1 MMMARDRDQVERLT
15 FFSDAVFAIAMTLL
29 VIEIHVPHLEVASD
43 HALIEALAHLGPNFV
58 GFIVSFLVIARF
70 WTGHHRLF
78 GMIHKV
84 SPATVRA
91 NLGLLMAIAFMPF
104 PTAVLSDYA
113 SLRAAVA
120 FYTGFLVVVGL
131 VNMLMIRIALRDGMV
146 AQGDNAVE
154 HDIKTLRISMWS
166 PIVIGTIGLIA
177 GMVQP
182 ALGLLVL
189 IVLSPLTLFIL
200 GRLALRSTGTGAA

>member
-1 MMMARDRDQVERLT
+1 MARERDQVERLT

-29 VIEIHVPHLEVASD
+29 VIEIHVPHLEAVTD
-43 HALIEALAHLGPNFV
+43 RALVDALAALTPNFV
-58 GFIVSFLVIARF
+58 GFVISFLVIARF

-78 GMIHKV
+78 GIIQRV

-120 FYTGFLVVVGL
+120 FYTGFLIVVGFA
-131 VNMLMIRIALRDGMV
+131 NMHMIRVALRDGLPMDD
-146 AQGDNAVE
+146 AAARG
-154 HDIKTLRISMWS
+154 LRVSMWS
-166 PIVIGTIGLIA
+166 PVAIGAAGLAVGLIA
-177 GMVQP
+177 PG
-182 ALGLLVL
+182 LGLLVL
-189 IVLSPLTLFIL
+189 ILVAPLILLIL
-200 GRLALRSTGTGAA
+200 GGLARRSAAAGGTVTA

>member
-1 MMMARDRDQVERLT
+1 MAAYERDQVERLT

-29 VIEIHVPHLEVASD
+29 VIEIHVPHLEAASD
-43 HALIEALAHLGPNFV
+43 ERLIAALRQLSPNFV
-58 GFIVSFLVIARF
+58 GFVVSFLVIARF

-78 GMIHKV
+78 GLIQRV

-113 SLRAAVA
+113 SLRTAVV
-120 FYTGFLVVVGL
+120 FYTGFLILVGL
-131 VNMLMIRIALRDGMV
+131 VNMHMIRVALRDGR
-146 AQGDNAVE
+146 ASEPGLPDRDARS
-154 HDIKTLRISMWS
+154 LRTSMWS
-166 PIVIGTIGLIA
+166 PVVIGAAGLIA
-177 GMVQP
+177 GLVAP

-189 IVLSPLTLFIL
+189 IVLAPVILYVL
-200 GRLALRSTGTGAA
+200 GRAGQRAVPSA

>member
-29 VIEIHVPHLEVASD
+29 VIEIHVPHLHDVTD
-43 HALIEALAHLGPNFV
+43 QGLIEALAGLAPNFI

-78 GMIHKV
+78 GMIHRV

-120 FYTGFLVVVGL
+120 FYTGFLVVVGFA
-131 VNMLMIRIALRDGMV
+131 NMHMIRVALRDGLTV
-146 AQGDNAVE
+146 QEEAAA
-154 HDIKTLRISMWS
+154 HDVRLLRVSMWS
-166 PIVIGTIGLIA
+166 PVVIGAAGLGA
-177 GMVQP
+177 GLVQP
-182 ALGLLVL
+182 GLGLLVL
-189 IVLSPLTLFIL
+189 IVVSPLVLVLL
-200 GRLALRSTGTGAA
+200 GRQARRSAGNGAA